1 MKSNGLAV
9 VWNMDGVI
17 VDSVPLQYQ
26 ALQMVFKKH
35 GLTSIQGIENKP
47 SGLLDTI
54 KKYLGPDATDVELFT
69 ILQEQEA
76 LYRSIISD
84 KTLRPRPGAVA
95 LLKDLGQHGFR
106 QALISAAPL
115 GNVSLIVTRLGLESY
130 FSEVICAEQVAQAKP
145 HPQIFILAAARLKAN
160 IHECLLIED
169 MPAGVEAAKKIG
181 MHCIGVT
188 TNHARERLSMAD
200 KVVDS
205 LEKVSVRDIL
215 CILNYESES
224 K

>member
-17 VDSVPLQYQ
+17 VDTVPLQYR
-26 ALQMVFKKH
+26 ALQMVFQKH
-35 GLTSIQGIENKP
+35 GLTSIRGIKDKP
-47 SGLLDTI
+47 SGLLDII
-54 KKYLGPDATDVELFT
+54 KKYLGSDAADVELFT

-76 LYRSIISD
+76 LFRSIISD
-84 KTLRPRPGAVA
+84 KTLRPRPGAMA
-95 LLKDLGQHGFR
+95 LLKDLVQHGFR

-145 HPQIFILAAARLKAN
+145 HPQVFILAAARLKVA
-160 IHECLLIED
+160 IHETLVIED

-188 TNHARERLSMAD
+188 TNHARERLIMAD

-215 CILNYESES
+215 CILNYESGL